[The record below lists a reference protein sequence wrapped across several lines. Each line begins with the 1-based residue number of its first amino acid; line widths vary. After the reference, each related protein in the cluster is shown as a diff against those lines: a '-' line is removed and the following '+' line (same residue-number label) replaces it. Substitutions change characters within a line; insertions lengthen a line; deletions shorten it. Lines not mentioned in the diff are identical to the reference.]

1 MKRSATAAV
10 EEIDPTGTGA
20 PETEPDPVRV
30 LVVDDDEEQR
40 RAVAGMVAAKG
51 YIAETAENG
60 EEALEKMGEAPFHA
74 IVTDLI
80 MPRVDGVE
88 LMRTLQARGDST
100 PVIVLTGFGDIGQA
114 VSIMH
119 DLRAFWFLEKPVNP
133 TVLNLLLERAVRVES
148 LARETALL
156 RRQVGYRGGLVDLVG
171 QCQAM
176 QQVFALIQ
184 RVAPSEATLLI
195 SGESGTGKELVARA
209 VHKLSARSDAPFVAI
224 NCAAMPESLMESEL
238 FGHERG
244 AFTGALTRRPGCFEQ
259 AHRGT
264 LFLDEIAEMPV
275 AMQAKLL
282 RVLQDGRVR
291 RLGATSEAPVDVRIL
306 AATNRAPDEAVAQ
319 KLLREDLYYRLNVF
333 QISLPALRHRKEDLP
348 MLADSLIRE
357 LNERHGCHV
366 AGVDPD
372 AMAKLMAHAWPGN
385 VRELRNVLERAV
397 IIAHEGLLE
406 ASHLSAHIGTETVN
420 LPPPGA
426 AKPLEPAFTFRSG
439 APLRE
444 VQDAYIHHTLKLAQ
458 NNKRRAARVLD
469 ISERT
474 LHSRVRD

>member
-1 MKRSATAAV
+1 
-10 EEIDPTGTGA
+10 
-20 PETEPDPVRV
+20 
-30 LVVDDDEEQR
+30 
-40 RAVAGMVAAKG
+40 
-51 YIAETAENG
+51 
-60 EEALEKMGEAPFHA
+60 
-74 IVTDLI
+74 
-80 MPRVDGVE
+80 
-88 LMRTLQARGDST
+88 
-100 PVIVLTGFGDIGQA
+100 
-114 VSIMH
+114 
-119 DLRAFWFLEKPVNP
+119 
-133 TVLNLLLERAVRVES
+133 
-148 LARETALL
+148 
-156 RRQVGYRGGLVDLVG
+156 
-171 QCQAM
+171 
-176 QQVFALIQ
+176 
-184 RVAPSEATLLI
+184 LI

-264 LFLDEIAEMPV
+264 LFLDEIAEMPI

-306 AATNRAPDEAVAQ
+306 AATNRSPDEAVVQ

-348 MLADSLIRE
+348 MLAESLIRE

-372 AMAKLMAHAWPGN
+372 AMARLMAHAWPGN

-406 ASHLSAHIGTETVN
+406 ASHLPAHIGTETVN

-426 AKPLEPAFTFRSG
+426 AKPQEPVFTFRSG

-458 NNKRRAARVLD
+458 NNKRRAARILD